1 MIPNRGKK
9 EREIA
14 RQAYAGLL
22 WSKQFYYYIQKEWIN
37 GDKGQIAPPTSRKNG
52 RNKEWP
58 HLFNRDVISMPDKW
72 EYPWVSRLYSVLVVK
87 SWLLGTVFTLTLI
100 MLSRNFGRRHFEIFS
115 QKIGFDIP
123 C

>member
-52 RNKEWP
+52 RNKEWT

-72 EYPWVSRLYSVLVVK
+72 EYPWVSDSWWTGPLVHK
-87 SWLLGTVFTLTLI
+87 GISQNKRIPGQEFINCFSCSKL
-100 MLSRNFGRRHFEIFS
+100 HEPEICS
-115 QKIGFDIP
+115 GQK